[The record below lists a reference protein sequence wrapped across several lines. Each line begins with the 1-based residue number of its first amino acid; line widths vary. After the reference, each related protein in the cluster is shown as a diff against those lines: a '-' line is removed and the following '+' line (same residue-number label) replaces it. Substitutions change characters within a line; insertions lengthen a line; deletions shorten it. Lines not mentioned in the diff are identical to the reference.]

1 MNYVFHFGAILDRW
15 PEFLYGAWRTMELT
29 VISCAI
35 GFVIGLVGALVR
47 AFGPVWLR
55 RLVGAYVEIIRNTP
69 LLVQLYFVFFSLPLM
84 GLRFSSYQAAILA
97 LSVHLGA
104 YATEILRAGIEAV
117 PAGQVE
123 AAKSLGLT
131 RGQIMRLVVIVPA
144 LRAVYPALTSQFIL
158 QLLGTSIVSAIAA
171 EELTAETYVALA
183 REAEGVAGV
192 RLHSLIL
199 GAVAKRPLVA
209 LTYSSKV
216 KHLARY
222 LGLERYTVALD
233 APAFGYQ
240 AAARKIERA
249 LRDPVPYADTV
260 AQIADRNL
268 AALDATLQVMAARCR

>member
-35 GFVIGLVGALVR
+35 GFVIGLAGALAR
-47 AFGPVWLR
+47 AFGPIWLR

-84 GLRFSSYQAAILA
+84 GLRFSSDQAAILA
-97 LSVHLGA
+97 LSIHLGA

-131 RGQIMRLVVIVPA
+131 RSQIMQLVIVVPA

-171 EELTAETYVALA
+171 EELTAIANNMAMQTFRNFEIYIVIAVIYFVLVHLCGLA
-183 REAEGVAGV
+183 F
-192 RLHSLIL
+192 RLFS
-199 GAVAKRPLVA
+199 
-209 LTYSSKV
+209 
-216 KHLARY
+216 HLLFRWKA
-222 LGLERYTVALD
+222 
-233 APAFGYQ
+233 
-240 AAARKIERA
+240 
-249 LRDPVPYADTV
+249 
-260 AQIADRNL
+260 
-268 AALDATLQVMAARCR
+268 